1 MTFRVFVGVIAVLLL
16 SPTSVALAVGE
27 TALVVTD
34 LPGYVHVSSAID
46 GEINGATLLEE
57 LVKGADATSVDQ
69 ARSHAGQGRSWRST
83 DGTTVAIAWVLDYG
97 SETAA
102 TNLATD
108 MTLTAMRGGTM
119 FEPGLSGTAGVSI
132 DSNGKQIYTV
142 FWSQGTHFA
151 ATTVFA
157 PDATR
162 AVTDVTLLARLEADT
177 LQHAIGGERNVLGL
191 PASTKSTAPTTPG
204 RTDLTRWVIAVA
216 VAMILAMAVLTVYFR
231 RSNRRRPPPL
241 ADPVESLAHTGVP
254 RNTPHEQF
262 GVGVGHSTLEA
273 QHR

>member
-57 LVKGADATSVDQ
+57 LVNGADATSVDQ
-69 ARSHAGQGRSWRST
+69 ARSHTGQGRSWRST

-119 FEPGLSGTAGVSI
+119 FEPGLSGTAGVSA
-132 DSNGKQIYTV
+132 DSDGKQVYTV

-157 PDATR
+157 LDATR
-162 AVTDVTLLARLEADT
+162 AVNDVALLAR
-177 LQHAIGGERNVLGL
+177 
-191 PASTKSTAPTTPG
+191 
-204 RTDLTRWVIAVA
+204 
-216 VAMILAMAVLTVYFR
+216 
-231 RSNRRRPPPL
+231 
-241 ADPVESLAHTGVP
+241 
-254 RNTPHEQF
+254 
-262 GVGVGHSTLEA
+262 
-273 QHR
+273 